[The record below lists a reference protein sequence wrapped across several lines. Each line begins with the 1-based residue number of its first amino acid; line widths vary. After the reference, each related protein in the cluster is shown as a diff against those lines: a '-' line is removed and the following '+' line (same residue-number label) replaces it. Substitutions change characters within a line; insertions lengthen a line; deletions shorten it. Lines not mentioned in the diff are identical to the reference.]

1 MPFVCETSQALSSY
15 MMTMSTQQ
23 FLSPAKNSALAW
35 GRDLVTLRLNIVVLM
50 PFLCSSGIMFGLVFL
65 LESRTTLSQL
75 SRRPQQV
82 FLKDFFVLYRIHF
95 LLNLHTPSRACC
107 GEAGWCHPQ
116 ASRWGWCVSGAVL
129 SVNRFYYSARKAC
142 SKLFCIKKKGLI
154 ISSVTWW
161 CKTPQVQE
169 W

>member
-1 MPFVCETSQALSSY
+1 MPFFFLSFFGKTYQALSSY
-15 MMTMSTQQ
+15 MMTMSAQQ

-35 GRDLVTLRLNIVVLM
+35 GQDLVTLRLNIVVLM

-82 FLKDFFVLYRIHF
+82 SLKDRIHF

-116 ASRWGWCVSGAVL
+116 ASRWGWCVFGAVL

-142 SKLFCIKKKGLI
+142 SKLFCTKKK
-154 ISSVTWW
+154 
-161 CKTPQVQE
+161 KA
-169 W
+169 